1 VAVDYFLKLD
11 PVKGESKADGFV
23 DQIQV
28 LSWSWGGSN
37 TSTVGG
43 SSGSGA
49 GKADL
54 SDLNIMIT
62 MDKSSPELFKGMTA
76 GTHYKKGTMSAVKT
90 GAKGKPYLTVDLEE
104 VFVTSLQLSASS
116 EVPTVSVSFTYKTI
130 SIEYKQQGTDG
141 TLTSTGAVK
150 YDLATNVSA

>member
-1 VAVDYFLKLD
+1 MAVDYFLKLD

-37 TSTVGG
+37 VSSVSG
-43 SSGSGA
+43 SGGSGA

-54 SDLNIMIT
+54 SDLSIMIT
-62 MDKSSPELFKGMTA
+62 MDKASPELFKGMTT
-76 GTHYKKGTMSAVKT
+76 GTHYKEGLMSAVKT
-90 GAKGKPYLTVDLEE
+90 GAKGKPYLTVKMSE
-104 VFVTSLQLSASS
+104 VFVTNLSLSASS
-116 EVPTVSVSFTYKTI
+116 EVPTASVSFTYKSI
-130 SIEYKQQGTDG
+130 EIEYKQQGTDG

-150 YDLATNVSA
+150 YDLTTNVSA

>member
-1 VAVDYFLKLD
+1 MAVDYFLKLD
-11 PVKGESKADGFV
+11 PVKGESTAEGFK
-23 DQIQV
+23 DQVQV

-37 TSTVGG
+37 TSTVSG

-62 MDKSSPELFKGMTA
+62 MDKASPEFFKGMTE
-76 GTHYKKGTMSAVKT
+76 GTHYKKGILSAVKT
-90 GAKGKPYLTVDLEE
+90 GAKGKPYLTVDLDE

-116 EVPTVSVSFTYKTI
+116 EVPTVSVSFTYKAI

-150 YDLATNVSA
+150 YDVATNVSA

>member
-1 VAVDYFLKLD
+1 MAVDYFLKLD
-11 PVKGESKADGFV
+11 PVKGETAADGFT

-37 TSTVGG
+37 TSTVSG

-54 SDLNIMIT
+54 SDLNIMVT
-62 MDKSSPELFKGMTA
+62 LDKASPELFKGMTA
-76 GTHYKKGTMSAVKT
+76 GTHYKKGTLSAVKT
-90 GAKGKPYLTVDLEE
+90 GAKGKPYLTVDMEE

-116 EVPTVSVSFTYKTI
+116 EVPSVSVSFTYKTI
-130 SIEYKQQGTDG
+130 AIEYKQQATDG
-141 TLTSTGAVK
+141 TLTSTGTVK
-150 YDLATNVSA
+150 YDLRTNVTA